1 MKRYSTALLFGLLSL
16 SSQLAHADVIDD
28 AIGNIQQAINDAI
41 TPAAAA
47 ATMMTIVMTMTVALI
62 AVSMTTAVGSLK
74 TDAAV

>member
-28 AIGNIQQAINDAI
+28 AIGSRRSTMPI

-47 ATMMTIVMTMTVALI
+47 ATMMTIVMTMTDALI